1 MLYMCR
7 EDGWEL
13 LKAEEPEE
21 NKDEESTEEETEES
35 SEEPEENEKK
45 NQVKIA
51 IHSGSAPAALVYGL
65 KDETTEEAE
74 GTSPVVAEETEE

>member
-21 NKDEESTEEETEES
+21 NKEEEATEEAT
-35 SEEPEENEKK
+35 EEPEENEKK